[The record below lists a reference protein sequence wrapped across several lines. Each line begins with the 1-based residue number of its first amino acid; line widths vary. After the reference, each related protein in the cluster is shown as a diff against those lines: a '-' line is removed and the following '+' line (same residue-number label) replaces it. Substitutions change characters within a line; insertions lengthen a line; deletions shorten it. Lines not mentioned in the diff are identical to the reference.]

1 MNDKLYIKQL
11 EETIKRLEKLNLDLV
26 EENEILS
33 RKNKEIAYKDA
44 MDEWQKNESKIWRR
58 QFLEENFNVE
68 KEIDAIHKERLKEE
82 L

>member
-1 MNDKLYIKQL
+1 MNSDLYIKQL

-26 EENEILS
+26 EENKVLS

-58 QFLEENFNVE
+58 QFLEKNFNVE
-68 KEIDAIHKERLKEE
+68 KEIDAIQREA
-82 L
+82 

>member
-1 MNDKLYIKQL
+1 MNSDLYTKQL

-58 QFLEENFNVE
+58 QFLEKNFNVE
-68 KEIDAIHKERLKEE
+68 KELDAIQREA
-82 L
+82 